1 MPTKT
6 PSPVMDKCLEVAGM
20 IVSAAIT
27 SGQLSSDIET
37 VIAYMKKLYPQLV
50 ELRLKS

>member
-6 PSPVMDKCLEVAGM
+6 PSPEMDKCFEVAGL

-27 SGQLSSDIET
+27 SGQLSSET
-37 VIAYMKKLYPQLV
+37 EVVINYMKKLYPQLV
-50 ELRLKS
+50 ALRAKS